1 MRATYLKSFFDTN
14 LAQEFCVPSFI
25 VCHRTFPQ
33 SGKFKVSID
42 GEGLKESTKAALEGK
57 KRKGKDKAAAP
68 TNDAVAKEQPITL
81 HLEFK
86 RYIFSKK
93 MAQ

>member
-1 MRATYLKSFFDTN
+1 M
-14 LAQEFCVPSFI
+14 
-25 VCHRTFPQ
+25 
-33 SGKFKVSID
+33 SID

-57 KRKGKDKAAAP
+57 KKRGKDKTAAAAS
-68 TNDAVAKEQPITL
+68 DAGKEKPISV

>member
-1 MRATYLKSFFDTN
+1 MCHLSWFDKIF
-14 LAQEFCVPSFI
+14 L
-25 VCHRTFPQ
+25 Q

-42 GEGLKESTKAALEGK
+42 GEGLKESTKAALVGK
-57 KRKGKDKAAAP
+57 KKRSKDKTAA
-68 TNDAVAKEQPITL
+68 TSDTVKEKPISI

>member
-1 MRATYLKSFFDTN
+1 M
-14 LAQEFCVPSFI
+14 
-25 VCHRTFPQ
+25 
-33 SGKFKVSID
+33 SID

-57 KRKGKDKAAAP
+57 KKRGKDKAAAAV
-68 TNDAVAKEQPITL
+68 NDVGKEKPISV

>member
-1 MRATYLKSFFDTN
+1 MCLVSLFVIE
-14 LAQEFCVPSFI
+14 L
-25 VCHRTFPQ
+25 PQ

-57 KRKGKDKAAAP
+57 KKKGKDKAAAAA
-68 TNDAVAKEQPITL
+68 NDAVAREQPITL

>member
-1 MRATYLKSFFDTN
+1 M
-14 LAQEFCVPSFI
+14 
-25 VCHRTFPQ
+25 
-33 SGKFKVSID
+33 SID

-57 KRKGKDKAAAP
+57 KKRNKDKAAAP
-68 TNDAVAKEQPITL
+68 SDAAKEKPIAV
-81 HLEFK
+81 HLQFK

>member
-1 MRATYLKSFFDTN
+1 MGLVSLFVIE
-14 LAQEFCVPSFI
+14 LL
-25 VCHRTFPQ
+25 Q

-42 GEGLKESTKAALEGK
+42 GEGLKESTKTALEGK
-57 KRKGKDKAAAP
+57 KKKGKDKAPAAP
-68 TNDAVAKEQPITL
+68 TNEAVAKEQPITL

>member
-1 MRATYLKSFFDTN
+1 MGLVSLFVIE
-14 LAQEFCVPSFI
+14 LL
-25 VCHRTFPQ
+25 Q

-42 GEGLKESTKAALEGK
+42 GEGLKESTKTALEGRK
-57 KRKGKDKAAAP
+57 KKGKDKAAAP
-68 TNDAVAKEQPITL
+68 ANDAAAKEQPITL

>member
-1 MRATYLKSFFDTN
+1 MTSN
-14 LAQEFCVPSFI
+14 SSI
-25 VCHRTFPQ
+25 Q

-57 KRKGKDKAAAP
+57 KKRGKDKTASV
-68 TNDAVAKEQPITL
+68 NDVVKEKPISV

>member
-1 MRATYLKSFFDTN
+1 MCLVSLFVIE
-14 LAQEFCVPSFI
+14 L
-25 VCHRTFPQ
+25 PQ

-42 GEGLKESTKAALEGK
+42 GDGLKESTKAALEGK
-57 KRKGKDKAAAP
+57 KKKGKDKAAAAAA
-68 TNDAVAKEQPITL
+68 NDAAAKEQPITL

>member
-1 MRATYLKSFFDTN
+1 MTSN
-14 LAQEFCVPSFI
+14 SSI
-25 VCHRTFPQ
+25 Q

-57 KRKGKDKAAAP
+57 KKRGKDKAAAAV
-68 TNDAVAKEQPITL
+68 NDVGKEKPISV